1 MRKYKKILLGLA
13 LSLSLIF
20 LSEQISLADEKSSES
35 STGTETSESQGE
47 TGEEKDK
54 LIITEEPSQI
64 ADPPEKSKGETKL
77 ETNET
82 NGDKGKAEEEEPKE
96 NPDQVKGKEGSK
108 EEKQKE
114 PPAAKEVASP
124 SKESTAKTKLSPKS
138 EIKETNKLEKKVE
151 TSEKP
156 KAEVSSDK
164 AQSNKTLEK
173 DSDTKTDD
181 VPKARTDQAEP
192 YTENSK
198 KDLGSNTYL
207 EDQKNETLVLEV
219 GPNDNKDKNKDINLK
234 TKAELKDEGSG
245 ADRIYIHLV
254 GVFALTLMAVILIK
268 VIKTKKKEA

>member
-20 LSEQISLADEKSSES
+20 LSEPISLADEES
-35 STGTETSESQGE
+35 SDNPTRTETSESQGE
-47 TGEEKDK
+47 TGGDKDK

-64 ADPPEKSKGETKL
+64 ADPPEKAKGEAKV
-77 ETNET
+77 ETNEA
-82 NGDKGKAEEEEPKE
+82 NGDKGKREEEGPKE
-96 NPDQVKGKEGSK
+96 NPAQVKGKEESK
-108 EEKQKE
+108 EEKPKD
-114 PPAAKEVASP
+114 PPADKEVASP
-124 SKESTAKTKLSPKS
+124 SKESTAKTKPKAKA
-138 EIKETNKLEKKVE
+138 EIKETNKLEEKVE

-164 AQSNKTLEK
+164 AQSNQTLEK

-181 VPKARTDQAEP
+181 VPRARTNQAEP
-192 YTENSK
+192 YIENSK

-219 GPNDNKDKNKDINLK
+219 GPNDNKYKNKDINLK
-234 TKAELKDEGSG
+234 TKAELKDEGAG
-245 ADRIYIHLV
+245 AERIYIHLV
-254 GVFALTLMAVILIK
+254 GVFVLALMAVILIK

>member
-1 MRKYKKILLGLA
+1 MRKYKNFLLGLA

-35 STGTETSESQGE
+35 STRTETSESQGE

-96 NPDQVKGKEGSK
+96 NPDQVKGKEESK

-124 SKESTAKTKLSPKS
+124 FKESTAKTKLSPKA

-156 KAEVSSDK
+156 KVEVSSDK

-192 YTENSK
+192 YIENSK

-219 GPNDNKDKNKDINLK
+219 GPNDNKDKNKEINLK